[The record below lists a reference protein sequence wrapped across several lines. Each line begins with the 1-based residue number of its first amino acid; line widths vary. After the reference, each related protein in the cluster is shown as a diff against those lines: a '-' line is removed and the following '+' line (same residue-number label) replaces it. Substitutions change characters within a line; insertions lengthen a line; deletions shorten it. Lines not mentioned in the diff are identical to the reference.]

1 MARPKIALV
10 LGGGG
15 SRGIAHIGVLSVLER
30 ENVPIDLIIGT
41 SMGGIVGALYALGI
55 KPDVLASRMIENM
68 QGSNLF
74 NFNLFSARA
83 RQKSVENQ
91 LKDALGGKTFADLK
105 IPLVLMAV
113 DMITGKEVMMTEG
126 ELMPAV
132 LASSAVPAVFPP
144 VDYNGMRL
152 ADGGVIDSLS
162 TRIAY
167 QYGAEKI
174 IAVDV
179 YPPLEKD
186 NPWTDPLS
194 AIVGIDLPFLNL
206 PSEWSN
212 TPSMV
217 SAMWRSIR
225 VMTWHLHEERLKLY
239 PPHVLI
245 RPNVEAYGSLDFKD
259 VLGPL
264 YAGEE
269 AAQEHLHEIRALLP
283 QRQNLSPISNSAHAN
298 AGN

>member
-1 MARPKIALV
+1 MAKVALV

-30 ENVPIDLIIGT
+30 ERIPIDLIIGT
-41 SMGGIVGALYALGI
+41 SMGGIVGTLYGLGI
-55 KPDVLASRMIENM
+55 PPEVIASRMIDTM

-74 NFNLFSARA
+74 NFNLLSARA

-91 LKDALGGKTFADLK
+91 LKDTLGGKTFADLK
-105 IPLVLMAV
+105 IPVILMAV
-113 DMITGKEVMMTEG
+113 DMVEGKEVPLSEG
-126 ELMPAV
+126 HLLPAV

-144 VDYNGMRL
+144 VDLLGKKL

-162 TRIAY
+162 THMAY
-167 QYGAEKI
+167 QMGADII

-179 YPPLEKD
+179 YPELEKD

-194 AIVGIDLPFLNL
+194 AIVGIDLPFLSF
-206 PSEWSN
+206 PSEWTN

-217 SAMWRSIR
+217 SAMWRSVR
-225 VMTWHLHEERLKLY
+225 VMTWHLHQERLKLY

-245 RPNVEAYGSLDFKD
+245 RPRVDGYGSMDFKD

-269 AAQEHLHEIRALLP
+269 AAQNHMPEIRALFP
-283 QRQNLSPISNSAHAN
+283 HRQNFSAVSNSAHAN
-298 AGN
+298 PGD